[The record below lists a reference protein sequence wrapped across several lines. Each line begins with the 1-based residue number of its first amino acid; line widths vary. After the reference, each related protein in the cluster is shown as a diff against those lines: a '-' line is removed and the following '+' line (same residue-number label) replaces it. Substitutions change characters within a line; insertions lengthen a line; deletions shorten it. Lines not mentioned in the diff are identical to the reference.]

1 MTIPSPHRRP
11 TPGSAGAGE
20 VVTLRSDAWELDVLP
35 GTGASIAAGRIR
47 TATGWVD
54 LLRPTRPD
62 LRTSW
67 GHCASFPL
75 VPWSNR
81 VRDGVLPFRGR
92 TWQLARTAEDGTA
105 IHGAGA
111 VYPWSVVDRSTD
123 RVVLDL
129 DSAALVGVNFPW
141 RFRSRIEY
149 TLDGPALHV
158 RTTVENADH
167 EPFPAG
173 FGHHPYFRRFLAA
186 PTGEEGPLLHVPA
199 ARGYTLDRAIATGP
213 AGDVP
218 ARADYRTARP
228 VGTAFVD
235 DVLTGLDPDLLARI
249 TYPEAAVTITAD
261 PVYSHAV
268 VYAPRRRPYL
278 AVEPVTHVN
287 GGFALHE
294 AGVPGTGVLVLSPGE
309 SVSGTFTVRVEA

>member
-111 VYPWSVVDRSTD
+111 VYPWQIVDQSAD
-123 RVVLDL
+123 RIVLGL

-141 RFRSRIEY
+141 RFRARIEY
-149 TLDGPALHV
+149 ALDGPALHV
-158 RTTVENADH
+158 RTTVQNTDH

-173 FGHHPYFRRFLAA
+173 FGHHPYFRRYLAA
-186 PTGEEGPLLHVPA
+186 PTGADGPLLHVPA
-199 ARGYTLDRAIATGP
+199 ARGYALDRAIATGP

-235 DVLTGLDPDLLARI
+235 DVLTDLDPALLARI
-249 TYPEAAVTITAD
+249 VYPEATVTITAD

-287 GGFALHE
+287 GGFALHD
-294 AGVPGTGVLVLSPGE
+294 AGVPGTGVIVLEPGE
-309 SVSGTFTVRVEA
+309 STSGTFSVHVAG